1 LKICIITFFSDL
13 LRKDTG
19 PTVRIYNLAKGLTSI
34 GHEVNII
41 IPWYKRT
48 YRQVDGLHI
57 YYING
62 VLPRAILRALSKLLG
77 VARPSSFFLYDLFF
91 ILRIG
96 RIIRESHI
104 VQIEEQE
111 AGLLLIPIISTIFRK
126 RVVVDCH
133 DVLQA
138 LRIKHTSRLRTIL
151 ETFSEKMAYK
161 YSSAILAVSEN
172 ERDLLVSYGV
182 KKDKIWVIPN
192 GVDTE
197 AFNPSINADRV
208 KSMFDLRKYRTVIFV
223 GNIDYPPNLEA
234 VRMIASKI
242 APQVRK
248 RIKNVKF
255 LIIGRASKKINVE
268 GLIFTGVVD
277 NVAEYLASADVAI
290 APLFHGSG
298 TRLKILE
305 YFSSGLPV
313 ISTSLGVK
321 GLNVKK
327 NVHALIEDDVNK
339 FAVRII
345 ELLKNKALATNLGKA
360 GRKLV
365 IDCYD
370 WKKIIKFL
378 SEVYSKII
386 YL

>member
-1 LKICIITFFSDL
+1 
-13 LRKDTG
+13 
-19 PTVRIYNLAKGLTSI
+19 VRIYNLAKGLTSI

-305 YFSSGLPV
+305 YFSSGLPTV
-313 ISTSLGVK
+313 STSIGVEGLRIHNGKHVLIADEVNEFARKIVDLLGDRCLAEK
-321 GLNVKK
+321 LKK
-327 NVHALIEDDVNK
+327 NA
-339 FAVRII
+339 R
-345 ELLKNKALATNLGKA
+345 ELVVTK
-360 GRKLV
+360 
-365 IDCYD
+365 YD
-370 WKKIIKFL
+370 WKKIIRQLNLAYHNLFL
-378 SEVYSKII
+378 K
-386 YL
+386 

>member
-1 LKICIITFFSDL
+1 
-13 LRKDTG
+13 
-19 PTVRIYNLAKGLTSI
+19 
-34 GHEVNII
+34 
-41 IPWYKRT
+41 
-48 YRQVDGLHI
+48 
-57 YYING
+57 
-62 VLPRAILRALSKLLG
+62 
-77 VARPSSFFLYDLFF
+77 
-91 ILRIG
+91 
-96 RIIRESHI
+96 